1 MQQSTRKRRRSS
13 PLGIATKQESYG
25 SVLLIQVLTLLLLT
39 DTSALG
45 LKLNLYSRS
54 HYSGRLYSNYVSLQA
69 QEAATH
75 DTAVLDEVET
85 TPSSCSKTSSLV
97 LYRHTNGSGRTSL
110 RDRDEE
116 IASTKLLPPWLL
128 IPSSEIATEETV
140 QTKMNQL
147 EYSLLE
153 HGFSVNDVTDIVRG
167 MLSVT
172 SGSSSKLLGC
182 IGFCRLILD
191 LEEPRNSNNAQNR
204 FRFATK
210 DVLLASIL
218 HFVECFTA
226 REQGV
231 YGRVLSVLESP
242 TLPTVAPQQH
252 QDNEEDILD
261 HEIASLVD
269 PVLDNFSVDLRLCQT
284 EQQSLAPFSS
294 PLLLMEEGSDVFTD
308 EIRRL
313 ARGAARI
320 KRSEILTDV
329 VLAKRRGLTKSEYAD
344 VRDMLLTL
352 MEDWRALGIR
362 CVASLYR
369 LDGILQQG
377 VDSGAAK
384 YIQRSP
390 EAIRVARESMRVY
403 VNLAQR
409 LGLHRLKSQLES
421 RAFRILYPKQ
431 YRAVSAIFRQSGQSM
446 GDVSAYLESQM
457 KEVFYRDESLMS
469 QLDDLDV
476 TSRVKEPYSFWRKL
490 LKKRLDRSEKHKS
503 VLSPSSEISVIEVL
517 DGIAIRVVIEARKSS
532 PYESDEDKHA
542 RERVLCYYVQHLLA
556 SMWPA
561 RDNSRIKDY
570 ILNPKPNGYQSL
582 HFTSSI
588 AFGAQEY
595 PFEVQVRSKEMHHI
609 AEHGVA
615 AHWSY
620 KTGEKLVTP
629 SLPPSGTGISVVKD
643 ALRLASE
650 SKNQDKV
657 GFSALT
663 TMLKSTETPE
673 SAYIDALV
681 TARNNLV
688 LSNVFVF
695 LAGSSS
701 TSLEGG
707 KLMSL
712 PAGALVSDILR
723 QLQTEYSLETD
734 GRDFVIW
741 RNGKPARL
749 DELLKSG
756 DVILLCT
763 K

>member
-1 MQQSTRKRRRSS
+1 MQQSTRKRRRST
-13 PLGIATKQESYG
+13 PLVTATKMESYS
-25 SVLLIQVLTLLLLT
+25 SVLLHVLTLLLLT
-39 DTSALG
+39 DSSALG

-54 HYSGRLYSNYVSLQA
+54 HYCGKLYSNLVSLQA
-69 QEAATH
+69 LEATN
-75 DTAVLDEVET
+75 VEVSDEVET

-97 LYRHTNGSGRTSL
+97 LYRHTRASGMTSL

-116 IASTKLLPPWLL
+116 IASTRLLPPWLL
-128 IPSSEIATEETV
+128 VPSSELATEETV
-140 QTKMNQL
+140 QTKMDEL
-147 EYSLLE
+147 EYALIE

-172 SGSSSKLLGC
+172 SGSSSKLFGC
-182 IGFCRLILD
+182 ISFCRLILD
-191 LEEPRNSNNAQNR
+191 LEEPRKNDALNG
-204 FRFATK
+204 FRFSTK
-210 DVLLASIL
+210 HVLLASIL
-218 HFVECFTA
+218 HFVECYTA

-231 YGRVLSVLESP
+231 YGRVFSVLESP
-242 TLPTVAPQQH
+242 TLITLATQQH
-252 QDNEEDILD
+252 QDDEKDND
-261 HEIASLVD
+261 HEIASIVD
-269 PVLDNFSVDLRLCQT
+269 PLLDNFSVDLRLCQT

-294 PLLLMEEGSDVFTD
+294 RPLLEEGSDVFTE

-320 KRSEILTDV
+320 KRSEILRDV
-329 VLAKRRGLTKSEYAD
+329 VLAKSRGLNKSEYAD

-377 VDSGAAK
+377 VDRGAAQ

-409 LGLHRLKSQLES
+409 LGLHQLKSQLES

-431 YRAVSAIFRQSGQSM
+431 YTAVSAILRQSGNSM

-457 KEVFYRDESLMS
+457 KEVLYRDESLMS
-469 QLDDLDV
+469 QLDDLNV

-503 VLSPSSEISVIEVL
+503 VMSPSSEISVIEVL

-532 PYESDEDKHA
+532 PNESDEDTHA
-542 RERVLCYYVQHLLA
+542 RERVLCYYVQHLLV
-556 SMWPA
+556 SSWPA
-561 RDNSRIKDY
+561 RDKSRIKDY
-570 ILNPKPNGYQSL
+570 IQNPKPNGYQSL

-595 PFEVQVRSKEMHHI
+595 PFEVQVRSKEMHQI

-620 KTGEKLVTP
+620 KTGGNLVTA
-629 SLPPSGTGISVVKD
+629 SLPQSGAGISVVND
-643 ALRLASE
+643 ALLLASE

-657 GFSALT
+657 GLSALT
-663 TMLKSTETPE
+663 TRLKSTEVPE

-734 GRDFVIW
+734 GRDFGIW
-741 RNGKPARL
+741 RNGKPARI
-749 DELLKSG
+749 DEFLKNG